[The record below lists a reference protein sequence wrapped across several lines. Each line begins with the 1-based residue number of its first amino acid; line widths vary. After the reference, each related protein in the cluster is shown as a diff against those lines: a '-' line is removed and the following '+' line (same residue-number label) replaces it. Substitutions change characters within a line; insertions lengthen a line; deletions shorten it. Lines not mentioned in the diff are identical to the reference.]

1 MITTVIFDI
10 GRVLARF
17 EWEEFLESF
26 GFPEKANEVI
36 GRTMFLSKKW
46 EEVDL
51 GNLTDEEVLENFI
64 TDAPEY
70 RDEIT
75 QVFHQYPTAIT
86 LFPYAMDWV
95 RSMKDKGLKVYYLSN
110 YGESTKKRTISQL
123 PFLDEMDGGLMSYQ
137 VHKIKP
143 NPAFY
148 QELFDLY
155 GIKPDESVFIDDNAA
170 NIQAGAELGLHAVL
184 FTNYEE
190 VCRTLKERYGI

>member
-26 GFPEKANEVI
+26 GFPEKTNEVI

-170 NIQAGAELGLHAVL
+170 NIQAGTELGLHAVL